1 LYVFD
6 DDGNGY
12 VIYKRID
19 VRKPFNCNLPNKFFV
34 RRKHYLNID
43 ARSFTRVEKKD
54 ENYSFNWSLGSSEP
68 TIEIRG
74 EKDIVLKLQSY
85 TMDVNKTLLQ
95 ERINVF
101 SDLGVHANNEN
112 ISFEDDFRFYLSGQI
127 GCYLS
132 HFSVIEKIMNEKNN
146 NELKYDYSVIFEDDV
161 TYIKPS
167 NPIEEIKKM

>member
-1 LYVFD
+1 MYVFD

-12 VIYKRID
+12 VIFKRID

-74 EKDIVLKLQSY
+74 EKDIVLKL
-85 TMDVNKTLLQ
+85 T
-95 ERINVF
+95 
-101 SDLGVHANNEN
+101 
-112 ISFEDDFRFYLSGQI
+112 ISGGCSEEKVESKIIVLSPLEYFI
-127 GCYLS
+127 RRYI
-132 HFSVIEKIMNEKNN
+132 FFKNDI
-146 NELKYDYSVIFEDDV
+146 Y
-161 TYIKPS
+161 
-167 NPIEEIKKM
+167 